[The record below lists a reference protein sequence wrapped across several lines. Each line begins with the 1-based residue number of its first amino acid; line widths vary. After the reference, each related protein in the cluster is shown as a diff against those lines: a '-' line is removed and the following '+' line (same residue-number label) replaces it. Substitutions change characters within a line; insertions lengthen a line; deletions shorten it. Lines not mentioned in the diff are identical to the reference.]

1 MENMEE
7 TKETPVEATVLPE
20 SGQKVSKKT
29 VKLNKKAIIIV
40 AIVVVLGVLAY
51 FVKGFFVAATV
62 NGSPISRWSVLT
74 TLEKESGKDL
84 LDSLVIEK
92 LIAGAAKDQKIVVS
106 KGDIDAEIKKI
117 ETQVT
122 AQGGTFEAALAQQG
136 MTLDVLQKQ
145 ILLQKQVE
153 GLLAD
158 KIAVSD
164 EEVNQYIT
172 DNKTTIPAGQEA
184 TAKEQIKSDLVS
196 QKLNT
201 EAPGF
206 IADLKAT
213 AKINYFVDY
222 K

>member
-1 MENMEE
+1 MEE